1 MLFASSSKTQAVFA
15 NTSHDWV
22 MKISVMHDLTIYK
35 QCRHQRQQ
43 CKHQRQQ
50 PWQVAIKGLACCCF
64 CLCCCYYYVSI
75 ENPEKFT
82 SVKEIAI
89 KSLNLYGKRDWYSW
103 LLVVTLVAVDDFDVI
118 FSILTLFLRSKD
130 LMFVSVLKD
139 RKVFVWTVDS
149 RDGFIKRWS
158 LRALKWNLWSNTM

>member
-1 MLFASSSKTQAVFA
+1 MLFASSNKTQAVFA
-15 NTSHDWV
+15 NTSHDLV
-22 MKISVMHDLTIYK
+22 MKIYVRHDLTIYK
-35 QCRHQRQQ
+35 QCW
-43 CKHQRQQ
+43 HQRQQ
-50 PWQVAIKGLACCCF
+50 PWKVAIKGLACCCF
-64 CLCCCYYYVSI
+64 CLCCYHVSI
-75 ENPEKFT
+75 ENPEKLT
-82 SVKEIAI
+82 SVIEIAI

-103 LLVVTLVAVDDFDVI
+103 LLVVTLVAVDDVDVI